1 MTEPTTDTEVLAP
14 IGESPADPNHY
25 HMRYPTL
32 DDLLYRGGREGVEY
46 CLVAGF
52 NQRKFGDVGFSAIQE
67 APTSDTRLI
76 FSITGPNGTV
86 PSVILMG
93 RGDPIPGSDDY
104 NGVRPYNVD
113 VDVEEATGIPANDE
127 SPLHFNNI
135 PEGVVGKPDK
145 AKKESVTVI
154 EGK

>member
-1 MTEPTTDTEVLAP
+1 MSEPTTEPTTLAP
-14 IGESPADPNHY
+14 IGEDPTDPNHY

-52 NQRKFGDVGFSAIQE
+52 NQRKFGEVGFSGIRE
-67 APTSDTRLI
+67 APNSDTSLV
-76 FSITGPNGTV
+76 FSITGPKGTV

-93 RGDPIPGSDDY
+93 RGEPIPGSDDY
-104 NGVRPYNVD
+104 NGIRPYNVD

-135 PEGVVGKPDK
+135 PEGVVGK
-145 AKKESVTVI
+145 AGKKESVTVI